1 MDSGD
6 FIRACLKHFMM
17 LVLQIKL
24 KLSEKAIRV
33 MKNLHCEFPTWHYKV
48 ITWSNLKIHSFWPK
62 CGSMLGSKK
71 PSLCYL
77 ISSKNIRIWLWVWT
91 AQQHDMIESRHYQET
106 INLVFYW
113 PKLQNGTPHHK
124 TNSQDRRSFFQ
135 IFRKNVINH
144 WKLFLFWQTG
154 LKKTS

>member
-71 PSLCYL
+71 PSLWCYL
-77 ISSKNIRIWLWVWT
+77 ISSKNIRIGLWVWT
-91 AQQHDMIESRHYQET
+91 AQQHDMIKTQSFNKRP
-106 INLVFYW
+106 INLVFHW
-113 PKLQNGTPHHK
+113 PKLQSGTPHQK
-124 TNSQDRRSFFQ
+124 TNSQGRR
-135 IFRKNVINH
+135 
-144 WKLFLFWQTG
+144 
-154 LKKTS
+154 